1 MPLTG
6 DKVIKSGMELHT
18 YWLSLQATAD
28 LHWIYGP
35 EVLMLPK
42 VKYIV
47 ICPSQNS
54 HKQQ

>member
-18 YWLSLQATAD
+18 YWLSLRATAD

-42 VKYIV
+42 AKYIV

-54 HKQQ
+54 HKQ